1 MGNTPPTAAPAA
13 HATPERS
20 TRVRQ
25 ASDLRMGQMISLKH
39 CSSVSGVANSPL
51 FTHYAIFLGN
61 DWTEHGINGGPAVV
75 HYSSQGSRTGV
86 RGRVQVSRL
95 SAFLGERS
103 LADVIAWSD
112 PGIYSPR
119 EVVDRALSR
128 LGKSKYWALTNN
140 CEHFARWAISNESF
154 STQANRVARI
164 NPVIVR
170 ADEKAHRGWSWV
182 VRKARRARDEFRAL
196 GS

>member
-1 MGNTPPTAAPAA
+1 MHIICPPAPVWLSGLNAA
-13 HATPERS
+13 
-20 TRVRQ
+20 
-25 ASDLRMGQMISLKH
+25 
-39 CSSVSGVANSPL
+39 
-51 FTHYAIFLGN
+51 
-61 DWTEHGINGGPAVV
+61 
-75 HYSSQGSRTGV
+75 SQGSRTGV

-140 CEHFARWAISNESF
+140 CEHCTFLVTDRQTGGGGGGRSGDATRPAPTLYLSWGPAMAGPEPSGHWVLFPMN
-154 STQANRVARI
+154 
-164 NPVIVR
+164 
-170 ADEKAHRGWSWV
+170 AHS
-182 VRKARRARDEFRAL
+182 
-196 GS
+196 